1 MLVAIGAVGFL
12 AGGAGGAA
20 AGVAACTAMLIGC
33 RWFRAQT
40 QVLPGPAEQPEHSIY
55 ADFDDIVERL
65 DDLAQ
70 ERNWNI
76 DKQFAIAR
84 MACANRTMT
93 FDELERRYD
102 RGLTSV
108 PDTSRQDAPEG
119 PNHDVS
125 V

>member
-1 MLVAIGAVGFL
+1 MLVTTGAAGFL
-12 AGGAGGAA
+12 AGGAEGAA
-20 AGVAACTAMLIGC
+20 AGVAACTAVLIGC
-33 RWFRAQT
+33 RWFRVQT

-65 DDLAQ
+65 DDLA
-70 ERNWNI
+70 RARDWDI
-76 DKQFAIAR
+76 DKHFAIAR
-84 MACANRTMT
+84 MACSNRTMT

-108 PDTSRQDAPEG
+108 PDASRQDAPEG
-119 PNHDVS
+119 PNNDLS